1 MVAAG
6 AGGAGV
12 AAVVAAE
19 VAADADAEVE
29 AEADDEAEVA
39 AWAALAVDRGVDEWP
54 GAAAARVGVPPR
66 ARCPAIA
73 TVATALAA
81 AATMRE
87 RRAG

>member
-1 MVAAG
+1 VVVAAG

-19 VAADADAEVE
+19 VAADVDAEV
-29 AEADDEAEVA
+29 EADDEAEVE
-39 AWAALAVDRGVDEWP
+39 AWAALAVDRGAGEWP